1 MAASFK
7 FRNVNLLTGALVI
20 AALAALIAGIVL
32 AGRAQR
38 WFQPNIRLTVRFPSE
53 GTFGVQ
59 KGAKVVILGAPAGE
73 VDRITVDDDDRMV
86 GQLKIQAEFAR
97 FIRIDSHALVKKT
110 FGIAGDAYIDILVGK
125 GAVVPLADL
134 DQPHELPIDQDTE
147 ILAIIEATID
157 QIREAVLPGL
167 EELERTLA
175 EYRGLAADLRAPD
188 GQLGLTLSNLNVIA
202 VSVQTTLDGLNRGEG
217 TAGRVLRD
225 PALFEQTEAAMKQIH
240 ILLEQVQG
248 TLAKVDEIA
257 GHLRETTARL
267 PGMAVQ
273 IEGEVK
279 DAAGVVLQTQG
290 TLREAETTLQGLQRH
305 WLLRGSMT
313 PQQPLDPVPADG
325 IGGSVEDRP

>member
-1 MAASFK
+1 MAAPFK

-20 AALAALIAGIVL
+20 ISVAALVAGIVL

-86 GQLKIQAEFAR
+86 GHLKIQAEFAR
-97 FIRIDSHALVKKT
+97 FIRADSYALVKKT

-125 GAVVPLADL
+125 GPAVPLADL
-134 DQPHELPIDQDTE
+134 EKPHELPIEQDIE

-167 EELERTLA
+167 EELERTLV

-188 GQLGLTLSNLNVIA
+188 GPLGVTLSNLNVIA
-202 VSVQTTLDGLNRGEG
+202 VSAQTTLDGLNRGEG
-217 TAGRVLRD
+217 TAGRILRD
-225 PALFEQTEAAMKQIH
+225 PALFEQADAAMKQINA
-240 ILLEQVQG
+240 LLEQVQG
-248 TLAKVDEIA
+248 TLKQVDEIA
-257 GHLRETTARL
+257 GHLRETTAHL

-273 IEGEVK
+273 IEGEVR

-305 WLLRGSMT
+305 WLLRGSME
-313 PQQPLDPVPADG
+313 PLQPLDPVPADR
-325 IGGSVEDRP
+325 IGGAVGDQP